1 VAIASPSNSR
11 SKLPGGKNDENDA
24 EGRDAEASG
33 PDGEAPDRRAPK
45 GLSEKQGQ
53 QGRFD
58 PRRVST
64 LTWAVLGGVAA
75 GAWAKLGMGMGLGP
89 PLVMTGLGGFTLVLA
104 AAALWRVVDPLT
116 RAEGRAPVDL
126 RAPHR
131 IRELEREKQ
140 AVLKAIKE
148 IELDYQM
155 RKISEPDYRE
165 MIERYRARA
174 LRILGDLAAGNDYR
188 VLIERELKG
197 RLSAMGRVSAAAA
210 ATAAEVNLAEAPTA
224 AARMPVPA
232 GAVAAAPLA
241 TGQRP
246 SATPPGQDEP
256 RPIRCAGCQ
265 TVNDLDAQ
273 FCKRCGKN
281 LLSPASSVPA

>member
-11 SKLPGGKNDENDA
+11 SKLPGGKNDA

-33 PDGEAPDRRAPK
+33 SDAEAPDRRAPK
-45 GLSEKQGQ
+45 GLSAKQP
-53 QGRFD
+53 GRFD

-64 LTWAVLGGVAA
+64 LTWAVLGGGAA
-75 GAWAKLGMGMGLGP
+75 GAWAKLGMGMGIGP

-104 AAALWRVVDPLT
+104 ASALWRVVDPLT
-116 RAEGRAPVDL
+116 RAESRAPVDL

-210 ATAAEVNLAEAPTA
+210 AAEVNLAEAPTA
-224 AARMPVPA
+224 AAGIPGPA
-232 GAVAAAPLA
+232 GAGVAAPLA

-246 SATPPGQDEP
+246 SATSLAEDEP
-256 RPIRCAGCQ
+256 RPLRCAGCQ
-265 TVNDLDAQ
+265 TVNDLDAE